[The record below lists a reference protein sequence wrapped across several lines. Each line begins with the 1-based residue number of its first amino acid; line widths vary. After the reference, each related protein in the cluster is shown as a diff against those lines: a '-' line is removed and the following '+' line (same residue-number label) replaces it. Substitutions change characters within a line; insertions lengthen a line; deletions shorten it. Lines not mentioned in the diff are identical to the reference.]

1 MQRLHNTRRL
11 SRPFDSLTAR
21 LIRDALIGLGIAISL
36 WTAGCAATVYPKAV
50 EAHAVA
56 FDKNTQNAG
65 VSDCDAKGC
74 IVTAGWIARYHAME
88 TEFKATVPADSQIA
102 AEGSN
107 YRVSYEVSNHFASM
121 RAAQRGP

>member
-1 MQRLHNTRRL
+1 MPQLFNR
-11 SRPFDSLTAR
+11 FDSLTVR
-21 LIRDALIGLGIAISL
+21 LIRDALRGIGVAIAL
-36 WTAGCAATVYPKAV
+36 LTAGCAATVYPHAV
-50 EAHAVA
+50 VAHAVA
-56 FDKNTQNAG
+56 FDKNAQNAG
-65 VSDCDAKGC
+65 VIDCDAKGC

-88 TEFKATVPADSQIA
+88 AEFKQTVPADSQIA